1 MNFVCFK
8 KIFKDFGEIK
18 KSGKIFISTN
28 QFDYYYFL
36 SKKTLGF

>member
-1 MNFVCFK
+1 MDFVYFK
-8 KIFKDFGEIK
+8 KIIKDFDEIK
-18 KSGKIFISTN
+18 DLEKIFISTN